1 MNVTQLLEK
10 SKTISLLLPPEAD
23 AADTQTALLLA
34 CGLKKLGKLVSL
46 EHAQAALGASL
57 PKEKTFVVS
66 LKGLAPWIAT
76 VRYEKDTRDLRLYFT
91 LNPTAGGEI
100 SPEALSLH
108 MQSQTDLTIIVGDTA
123 PQNNA
128 LSPEGV
134 SVLPA
139 SQMKNPLLELLRS
152 QEDLP
157 TRLLGAALSN
167 IEYVARLNTQVIVLH
182 QEDFRGMPAGPKHL
196 PLLVPVLR
204 ESFGDQSS
212 YVFFFDSLRGAQ
224 GVLWSSS
231 PQVRTKFRDIAG
243 GQQKDF
249 WVLLRPAPLSSE
261 QLKYAFLS

>member
-1 MNVTQLLEK
+1 MDPTQLLEK
-10 SKTISLLLPPEAD
+10 SKTVSLLLPPEAKD
-23 AADTQTALLLA
+23 SDTQEALLLA

-46 EHAQAALGASL
+46 EHAQTALDSSL

-66 LKGLAPWIAT
+66 LKGLAPWIAW
-76 VRYEKDTRDLRLYFT
+76 VRYEKDNRDLRLYFT
-91 LNPTAGGEI
+91 LNQGEI
-100 SPEALSLH
+100 SPEALSLQ
-108 MQSQTDLTIIVGDTA
+108 MQSQTDLIIIVGDKA
-123 PQNNA
+123 QQNNA
-128 LSPEGV
+128 LSLEGV

-139 SQMKNPLLELLRS
+139 SQAKNPLLELLRS
-152 QEDLP
+152 KEDLQ
-157 TRLLGAALSN
+157 TRLLGSALSN
-167 IEYVARLNTQVIVLH
+167 IEYVARLNTHVIVLH
-182 QEDFRGMPAGPKHL
+182 QEDFQGMPAAPKHV

-212 YVFFFDSLRGAQ
+212 YVFFFDSLHGAQ

-249 WVLLRPAPLSSE
+249 WVLLRPAPLSSD